1 MNLDGLF
8 INQGGW
14 GGWVGG
20 GGVRTL
26 LCLGGLIFRGVLVPG
41 GLMPLRTLCGR
52 NKTSQFLY
60 NSQNT
65 TEKIVIFDYTFN
77 SKWTEVCDPHFCNA
91 HFFEILLIAQKSVF
105 LKLAIILLTVCC
117 SKNTTDPITIN
128 LNSLSGQALYQLCTQ
143 DSQNIW
149 QHHFT

>member
-20 GGVRTL
+20 GGSDPALSWRVNIQGCFGAWR
-26 LCLGGLIFRGVLVPG
+26 PDAPPHS
-41 GLMPLRTLCGR
+41 MW
-52 NKTSQFLY
+52 KTSQFLY

-105 LKLAIILLTVCC
+105 LKLAIILLIVCC